1 MVGLSRS
8 FEGLVVSDGVLGLA
22 FAFAD
27 VVAVVVGVAFAIV
40 ALAFTTLMSMGF
52 CPPLKCV
59 ATPEDWACI
68 LVNAVIVLQYS
79 SMIALIPEKVGCLL

>member
-27 VVAVVVGVAFAIV
+27 VVAIVVGVAFAIV
-40 ALAFTTLMSMGF
+40 ALAFTFVVLSLSFASVVFSFALYNADVHGF
-52 CPPLKCV
+52 F
-59 ATPEDWACI
+59 
-68 LVNAVIVLQYS
+68 S
-79 SMIALIPEKVGCLL
+79 STKVCRYT